1 MDMLPLSEKINIA
14 EKPSDIIFADFPD
27 RPGSA
32 HVYKEL
38 KLGSKL
44 ALMLGDILEDYNL
57 ANLRGMQLVLF
68 DDAILHL
75 ARIARI
81 IRMPRGNVLIV
92 GLGGSGRQSLIRL
105 AAHIGGCRFETVE
118 VTKSYGQQE
127 FREDLKKPL
136 RVAGEKKQQCVLY
149 ISDNHIIKESFFEDL
164 NNLLNVGDI
173 PNIWQSYE
181 IDELV
186 ESVRPLAKEAGKPL
200 GRDDVKAHFTSLV
213 RSNLHVVLCMSPS
226 GKQFRNRLR
235 QFPSLVNCCTMDWFG
250 PWPQHALLQV
260 ARRRTV
266 TWAVDQRYTD
276 KMAEACVHMHLSV
289 EQASARFQSEMKR
302 HNYTTPASYLEL
314 LNSYEGILKEMDQSI
329 AARHSKLSNGLQT
342 LIRTN
347 SEVEEMQ
354 GQLIAIQPRLEQSQK
369 DTLAIM
375 KELSAQQQEVEAKQE
390 IVRAEEAEVSKSAD
404 EAEELVLE
412 AQNNLDNALP
422 KYNVAIK
429 ADQSPDKSDI
439 SEVKSFARPPELVMF
454 VLQAVSLLFNQP
466 QTWEQAKKLMNA
478 EFLGKLHDYDKDSLD
493 EKMKSKPKANF
504 INNPKF
510 QPEVVESVS
519 KAAKSLCQWVRALFD
534 YSEVYQQ
541 HIKNISI
548 QRNLNQIN
556 EYYQ

>member
-1 MDMLPLSEKINIA
+1 MLPLSEKINIA

-44 ALMLGDILEDYNL
+44 ALMLGDHLEYYNL

-75 ARIARI
+75 ARIV
-81 IRMPRGNVLIV
+81 RMPRGNVPIV
-92 GLGGSGRQSLIRL
+92 GLSGCGRQSLIRL
-105 AAHIGGCRFETVE
+105 AAQIGGCRFETVE

-127 FREDLKKPL
+127 FREDLKKSL
-136 RVAGEKKQQCVLY
+136 RMAGEKATQCVLY

-164 NNLLNVGDI
+164 NNSLNVGDI
-173 PNIWQSYE
+173 PNIWQSFE
-181 IDELV
+181 INELV
-186 ESVRPLAKEAGKPL
+186 DNVRPLAQEAGKPL
-200 GRDDVKAHFTSLV
+200 GRDDAMAHFTSLV

-235 QFPSLVNCCTMDWFG
+235 QFPSLVNCCTMDWYD

-260 ARRRTV
+260 AQSITSKWEV
-266 TWAVDQRYTD
+266 EKRYQD
-276 KMAEACVHMHLSV
+276 SMAEVCVHMHLSV
-289 EQASARFQSEMKR
+289 EQASAKFLSEMER
-302 HNYTTPASYLEL
+302 HNYTTPTSYLEL
-314 LNSYEGILKEMDQSI
+314 LNSYERILKEMDQLI
-329 AARHSKLSNGLQT
+329 AARHSKLSNRLQT

-347 SEVEEMQ
+347 REVEVMQ
-354 GQLIAIQPRLEQSQK
+354 RQLIAIQPRQEQSQK
-369 DTLAIM
+369 DILAIM
-375 KELSAQQQEVEAKQE
+375 EELSAQQQEVEAKQE
-390 IVRAEEAEVSKSAD
+390 IVRAEEAEVSQSAD

-412 AQNNLDNALP
+412 AQNDLSRALP
-422 KYNVAIK
+422 KYNAAIK

-454 VLQAVSLLFNQP
+454 VLQAVSMQLNQP
-466 QTWEQAKKLMNA
+466 QTQEQAKKLMNA
-478 EFLGKLHDYDKDSLD
+478 EFLGKLHDYDQDSLD
-493 EKMKSKPKANF
+493 EKMKSKLKANF

-510 QPEVVESVS
+510 QLEVVESVS
-519 KAAKSLCQWVRALFD
+519 KAAKSLCAWVRALFD
-534 YSEVYQQ
+534 YSE
-541 HIKNISI
+541 
-548 QRNLNQIN
+548 IN